1 MQIIHEREGDNLVI
15 YLIDELDQHCARN
28 TIEALDRIV
37 TLYPTEP
44 IVLDLSK
51 LTFMDSSGL
60 AVAVNLHRML
70 QMNDRELTIR
80 HAPSQAMRVF
90 HAAHLEKQI
99 HFLESGE
106 ADKPCKH

>member
-37 TLYPTEP
+37 TLYSDES
-44 IVLDLSK
+44 IILDLSR

-60 AVAVNLHRML
+60 AVTVNLHRML
-70 QMNDRELTIR
+70 QISGRELTIR
-80 HAPSQAMRVF
+80 HAPAQAMRVF

-99 HFLESGE
+99 HFLVSREVDST
-106 ADKPCKH
+106 CKH

>member
-51 LTFMDSSGL
+51 LTFMD
-60 AVAVNLHRML
+60 V
-70 QMNDRELTIR
+70 QDW
-80 HAPSQAMRVF
+80 PSQ
-90 HAAHLEKQI
+90 
-99 HFLESGE
+99 
-106 ADKPCKH
+106 